1 MLYRTQDV
9 SVFENG
15 RKLPIVEEFY
25 TLQGEGYHTGKPAYF
40 IRLGGCDIGCSWCDT
55 KFSWN
60 PAIHPLVAVDEIAER
75 AVQSGCGAVV
85 VTGGE
90 PLIYPLEYLTGTL
103 QNAGIELYIET
114 SGAYPLSGKWNWLC
128 LSPKKK
134 SPPRR
139 EIFPLAHEL
148 KVIIQQV
155 EDFSWA
161 EENAA
166 LVKSECMLY
175 LQPEWSRYDEILP
188 EIVAYVKKNI
198 RWRISLQAHKFMKIP

>member
-103 QNAGIELYIET
+103 QNAGIELYLET

>member
-1 MLYRTQDV
+1 MLYRPQDTT
-9 SVFENG
+9 VFENG

-25 TLQGEGYHTGKPAYF
+25 TLQGEGFHTGKPAYF

-60 PAIHPLVAVDEIAER
+60 PAIHPLVSVDDIASR
-75 AVQSGCGAVV
+75 AVQSGSGAVV

-90 PLIYPLEYLTGTL
+90 PLIYPLEYLTITL
-103 QNAGIELYIET
+103 QNAGIELYLET
-114 SGAYPLSGKWNWLC
+114 SGAYPLTGKWNWIC
-128 LSPKKK
+128 LSPKKN
-134 SPPRR
+134 SPPRKD
-139 EIFPLAHEL
+139 IFPLAHEL
-148 KVIIQQV
+148 KVIIQHE

-161 EENAA
+161 EENAVQVNPGCN
-166 LVKSECMLY
+166 LF

-188 EIVAYVKKNI
+188 AIVNYLKKNI